1 MTNNNLCQNMWSIA
15 HILLHQNRIYTL
27 TNSNPNPE
35 QFLRAIWES
44 VSQAIVLIL
53 LKIKFNSQLSCCA
66 FFSVSSVKKIQIK
79 YITNAITTNRW
90 KLLCLLFLL
99 KHFWNPSLPSTLMN
113 MVKTAAHPC
122 WTKFQVCH
130 HTQLS
135 LLFLYVWL
143 IASSLSFN
151 RWIGTLING
160 WASRS
165 SCHLFLSG
173 HLFEC
178 L

>member
-1 MTNNNLCQNMWSIA
+1 MNSNLLMTNNNLCQNMWSIA

-99 KHFWNPSLPSTLMN
+99 KHYSILKVKVSRKRGKMKELSSVLSRVWVLIHSVVSDSLWP
-113 MVKTAAHPC
+113 
-122 WTKFQVCH
+122 
-130 HTQLS
+130 
-135 LLFLYVWL
+135 
-143 IASSLSFN
+143 N
-151 RWIGTLING
+151 RL
-160 WASRS
+160 
-165 SCHLFLSG
+165 
-173 HLFEC
+173 
-178 L
+178 